1 MKLTDIS
8 TIRQLFEKHGFSFT
22 KSLGQNFLI
31 NPTVCPKIAE
41 MGGAGKNVGAIEIG
55 TGIGVLTREL
65 AERCEKVVAIEIDTG
80 LKPILDET
88 LEEYD
93 NVEVIFAD
101 VMETDLNRLIAEKF
115 PDMDVIVCANLP
127 YYITSPVIMKL
138 LEEKLPI
145 KAITVMVQLEA
156 ADRICA
162 AVGSRECGAIT
173 ASINYYAKPKKLFR
187 VNRGSFMPAPSVDS
201 AVISLERYE
210 QPPYKV
216 DNEPLFFEVIKQ
228 AFAQRRKQLANPVS
242 AYFKIP
248 KAVLAEKMT
257 EGGIPATARAE
268 QLTMNELV
276 KLYEIIDELKKE

>member
-8 TIRQLFEKHGFSFT
+8 TIKTLFEKHGFSFT

-41 MGGAGKNVGAIEIG
+41 MGGAAKGVGAIEIG

-65 AERCEKVVAIEIDTG
+65 ASRCDKVVAIEIDTG

-88 LEEYD
+88 LEEFD

-101 VMETDLNRLIAEKF
+101 VMETDLAKLIGEKF
-115 PDMDVIVCANLP
+115 GGMDVIVCANLP

-187 VNRGSFMPAPSVDS
+187 VNRGSFMPSPNVDS

-210 QPPYKV
+210 NPPYKV
-216 DNEPLFFEVIKQ
+216 DNEELFFEVIRQ
-228 AFAQRRKQLANPVS
+228 AFSQRRKQLANPVS
-242 AYFKIP
+242 AYFRLP
-248 KAVLAEKMT
+248 KAVLTEEMEKR
-257 EGGIPATARAE
+257 GISSTARAE
-268 QLTMNELV
+268 ELAMDKLV
-276 KLYEIIDELKKE
+276 LLYEIIEELKG

>member
-8 TIRQLFEKHGFSFT
+8 TIKTLFEKHGFSFT

-41 MGGAGKNVGAIEIG
+41 MGGAAKGVGAIEIG

-65 AERCEKVVAIEIDTG
+65 ASRCDKVVAIEIDTG

-88 LEEYD
+88 LEEFD

-101 VMETDLNRLIAEKF
+101 VMETDLAKLIGEKF
-115 PDMDVIVCANLP
+115 GGMDVIVCANLP

-187 VNRGSFMPAPSVDS
+187 VNRGSFMPSPNVDS

-210 QPPYKV
+210 NPPYKV
-216 DNEPLFFEVIKQ
+216 DNEELFFEVIRQ
-228 AFAQRRKQLANPVS
+228 AFSQRRKQLANPVS
-242 AYFKIP
+242 AYFRLP
-248 KAVLAEKMT
+248 KALLTEQMEKR
-257 EGGIPATARAE
+257 GISPTARAE
-268 QLTMNELV
+268 ELAMDKLV
-276 KLYEIIDELKKE
+276 LLYEIIEELKG

>member
-8 TIRQLFEKHGFSFT
+8 TIKTLFEKHGFSFT

-41 MGGAGKNVGAIEIG
+41 MGGAAKGVGAIEIG

-65 AERCEKVVAIEIDTG
+65 ASRCDKVVAIEIDTG

-88 LEEYD
+88 LEEFD

-101 VMETDLNRLIAEKF
+101 VMETDLAKLIGEKF
-115 PDMDVIVCANLP
+115 GGMDVIVCANLP

-187 VNRGSFMPAPSVDS
+187 VNRGSFMPSPNVDS

-210 QPPYKV
+210 DPPYKV
-216 DNEPLFFEVIKQ
+216 DNEELFFEVIRQ
-228 AFAQRRKQLANPVS
+228 AFSQRRKQLANPVS
-242 AYFKIP
+242 AYFRLP
-248 KAVLAEKMT
+248 KSVLTDQMGKR
-257 EGGIPATARAE
+257 GISPTARAE
-268 QLTMNELV
+268 ELAMDKLV
-276 KLYEIIDELKKE
+276 LLYEIVEELKG

>member
-8 TIRQLFEKHGFSFT
+8 TIKTLFEKHGFSFT

-41 MGGAGKNVGAIEIG
+41 MGGAAQGVGAIEIG

-65 AERCEKVVAIEIDTG
+65 ASRCDKVVAIEIDTG

-88 LEEYD
+88 LEEFD

-101 VMETDLNRLIAEKF
+101 VMETDLTKLIEEKF
-115 PDMDVIVCANLP
+115 GGMDVIVCANLP

-187 VNRGSFMPAPSVDS
+187 VNRGSFMPSPNVDS

-210 QPPYKV
+210 APPYKV
-216 DNEPLFFEVIKQ
+216 DDEELFFEVIRQ
-228 AFAQRRKQLANPVS
+228 AFSQRRKQLANPVS
-242 AYFKIP
+242 AYFRLP
-248 KAVLAEKMT
+248 KAVLTEQMEKR
-257 EGGIPATARAE
+257 GISPTARAE
-268 QLTMNELV
+268 ELTMDKLV
-276 KLYEIIDELKKE
+276 SLYEIVKELR

>member
-187 VNRGSFMPAPSVDS
+187 VNRGSFMPAPNVRIGSLAKAA
-201 AVISLERYE
+201 AVMAMMGTAAAPGRLS
-210 QPPYKV
+210 
-216 DNEPLFFEVIKQ
+216 
-228 AFAQRRKQLANPVS
+228 
-242 AYFKIP
+242 
-248 KAVLAEKMT
+248 
-257 EGGIPATARAE
+257 ARAGFALFHGPR
-268 QLTMNELV
+268 QASLCRTHCQTGRFLPFPACPYT
-276 KLYEIIDELKKE
+276 L

>member
-8 TIRQLFEKHGFSFT
+8 TIKTLFEKHGFSFT

-41 MGGAGKNVGAIEIG
+41 MGGAAKGVGAIEIG

-65 AERCEKVVAIEIDTG
+65 ASRCDKVVAIEIDTG

-88 LEEYD
+88 LEEFD
-93 NVEVIFAD
+93 NVEVVFAD
-101 VMETDLNRLIAEKF
+101 VMETDLAKLIGEKF
-115 PDMDVIVCANLP
+115 GGMDVIVCANLP

-187 VNRGSFMPAPSVDS
+187 VNRGSFMPSPNVDS

-210 QPPYKV
+210 NPPYKV
-216 DNEPLFFEVIKQ
+216 DNEELFFEVIRQ
-228 AFAQRRKQLANPVS
+228 AFSQRRKQLANPVS
-242 AYFKIP
+242 AYFRLP
-248 KAVLAEKMT
+248 KSVLTDQMEKR
-257 EGGIPATARAE
+257 GISPTARAE
-268 QLTMNELV
+268 ELAMDKLV
-276 KLYEIIDELKKE
+276 SLYEIVEELKG